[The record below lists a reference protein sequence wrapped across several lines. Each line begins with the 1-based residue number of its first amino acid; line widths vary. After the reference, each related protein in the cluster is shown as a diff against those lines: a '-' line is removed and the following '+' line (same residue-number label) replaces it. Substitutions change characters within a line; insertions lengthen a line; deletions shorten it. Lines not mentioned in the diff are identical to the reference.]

1 MCCLPTQV
9 TQTVS
14 PLWAWKGRKVN
25 ESNSTEWLVQPKRVC
40 QTWFLL
46 LSYLR
51 YKWSRGEE
59 TGLISDKTSNPW
71 APYVEKSIA
80 DFERGLTQ
88 RAADFACT
96 CRVASETEMATNPA
110 CPVHGEAAQSR

>member
-1 MCCLPTQV
+1 M
-9 TQTVS
+9 
-14 PLWAWKGRKVN
+14 N
-25 ESNSTEWLVQPKRVC
+25 ESNNTEWLVQPKRVC

-51 YKWSRGEE
+51 YKWSCGEE

-88 RAADFACT
+88 RALDLACAE
-96 CRVASETEMATNPA
+96 CGEVFEAHKYNNCGHEFRNP
-110 CPVHGEAAQSR
+110 PSQ

>member
-1 MCCLPTQV
+1 M
-9 TQTVS
+9 
-14 PLWAWKGRKVN
+14 N
-25 ESNSTEWLVQPKRVC
+25 EPNSTEWLVQPKRVC

-59 TGLISDKTSNPW
+59 TGLISEKTSNPW
-71 APYVEKSIA
+71 ATHVEKSIA

-88 RAADFACT
+88 RGADLIQAGALCPPSSSN
-96 CRVASETEMATNPA
+96 SESDLPA
-110 CPVHGEAAQSR
+110 

>member
-1 MCCLPTQV
+1 M
-9 TQTVS
+9 
-14 PLWAWKGRKVN
+14 N

-80 DFERGLTQ
+80 DFERGLTKC
-88 RAADFACT
+88 AADVGRAQVFYCEGSTA
-96 CRVASETEMATNPA
+96 
-110 CPVHGEAAQSR
+110 HAANAIR

>member
-1 MCCLPTQV
+1 M
-9 TQTVS
+9 QTVS
-14 PLWAWKGRKVN
+14 PLWAKEGYKMN
-25 ESNSTEWLVQPKRVC
+25 ESNNTEWLVQPKRVC

-51 YKWSRGEE
+51 YKWSCGEE

-88 RAADFACT
+88 RAADLAKVDSEKTVVTKFKYGRFVSE
-96 CRVASETEMATNPA
+96 RVISP
-110 CPVHGEAAQSR
+110 SR